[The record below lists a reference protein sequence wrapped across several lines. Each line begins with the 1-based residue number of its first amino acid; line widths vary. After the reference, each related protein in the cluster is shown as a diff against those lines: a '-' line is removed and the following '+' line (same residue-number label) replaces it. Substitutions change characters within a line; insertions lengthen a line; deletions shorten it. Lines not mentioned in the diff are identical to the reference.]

1 MRYHDRIYG
10 DFEIDQPV
18 LLDLMQTRAM
28 QRLHGVLQHGITGL
42 IGITH
47 PTSRFEH
54 SLGVMWLVQHFGGT
68 LDAQIAALLHDI
80 SHTAFSHVIDYV
92 FENHD
97 HQSYHEDK
105 KAWFVDQSDVPAVLA
120 RHNTD
125 LATVLHE
132 EEYALLEQPAPRLCA
147 DRLDYFLRDS
157 VDLGL
162 ASLAQVQSALD
173 HLIVADGRIVTD
185 DVAMARWLAE
195 TYIAADQKSWA
206 NFREVGVYEVTAR
219 AIRTALHLG
228 AITEAD
234 FWLTDAELWRKL
246 CDIRDVDLQRQI
258 ALISPDTRFEWDEV
272 SPTFRVSTKLRT
284 IDPDVLIDGRLFT
297 LSELDA
303 SFARQR
309 TAYLRDNTGKWP
321 VRVIACSTNQP
332 E

>member
-42 IGITH
+42 IGITR

-54 SLGVMWLVQHFGGT
+54 TLGVMGLVQHFGGT
-68 LDAQIAALLHDI
+68 VEAQVAALLHDI

-92 FENHD
+92 VDNHD

-105 KAWFVDQSDVPAVLA
+105 KAWFVAQSDVPAVLM
-120 RHNTD
+120 RHGID

-132 EEYALLEQPAPRLCA
+132 EDFALLEQPAPHLCA

-162 ASLAQVQSALD
+162 ATLAEVYTALD
-173 HLIVADGRIVTD
+173 HLIVTDGRIVTD
-185 DVAMARWLAE
+185 DVSVARWLAE

-219 AIRTALHLG
+219 AIRTALKLG

-234 FWLTDAELWRKL
+234 FWLTDAALWRKL
-246 CDIRDVDLQRQI
+246 GAIDDDDLQRQL

-272 SPTFRVSTKLRT
+272 APTFRVSTKLRT
-284 IDPDVLIDGRLFT
+284 IDPDVLTDGRLLL
-297 LSELDA
+297 LSELDTD
-303 SFARQR
+303 FARR
-309 TAYLRDNTGKWP
+309 RSDYLSRNAGKWP
-321 VRVIACSTNQP
+321 IRVVTR
-332 E
+332 